1 MGFPATESGPF
12 GPARFLA
19 GFGENER
26 NVAPLPAVSAC
37 WCDLI
42 SPDLPRAS
50 HGTAASRVCFW
61 SALGLGLS

>member
-26 NVAPLPAVSAC
+26 NVAPLPAVEVSNT
-37 WCDLI
+37 
-42 SPDLPRAS
+42 SV
-50 HGTAASRVCFW
+50 AAHSVRSRVTG
-61 SALGLGLS
+61 AKP